1 MICTFQVQYEGDNH
15 VRLVPYLFERTEYT
29 TFGEDNSH
37 ISKDEHSVN
46 HNLLQVKFKIYLT

>member
-46 HNLLQVKFKIYLT
+46 HNLLQVKF